1 MSVTGT
7 RKGRCVAMALAAC
20 MLATGLMIAVPSP
33 AAAAT
38 ITNNFHIPTTSSS
51 PIDIEQGP
59 DGNMWFT
66 EAAGGNVARITP
78 GGAIS
83 EFHVAAPADQL
94 IGVAAGPDGYLWFT
108 VMASNRIGKI
118 SPDGSDIRY
127 WDQPPASYPLGIC
140 AGPDG
145 AMWFTES
152 LANRVMRVTIGG
164 TFTRYNVP
172 SAGAQPGG
180 ICVGSDGALWFAEYN
195 VNKIG
200 RVTTSG
206 SFHEYSIPTG
216 GAGPSNIAAGSDGA
230 LWFNEMNSNKIGR
243 VTTSGSFHEYPIPT
257 GGAQPDNLAAGPDGA
272 IWFTEY
278 FGNKIGRVSTAG
290 AIVEFPI
297 TATVGPRGI
306 TAGPDGA
313 IWFLSVN
320 DYVSRMDI
328 GTPTWYLAEGTTAWG
343 FDTYMSIQNPNTST
357 VHANVTYM
365 TGSGAVSGGIVTLAP
380 ASQVT
385 LFPREVVGARD
396 FSTRV
401 ECVEAKSIAVDR
413 TMTWTGARST
423 VPEAHSSIGVTSPAT
438 TWYLPEGS
446 SAWNFECW
454 LLIQNPTGQTA
465 HCTVT
470 YMIEGA
476 APRSFPKA
484 VGASQ
489 RQSFNM
495 ADDIGAKDASIKV
508 TSDVPVIPERSM
520 YRYDRR
526 EGHDSIGTTKPSP
539 DYYLAEGTTAWGFTT
554 FVLIQNPNANP
565 TQVTVTY
572 MTSDG
577 PVVRPAFT
585 MEAHSRRTIRVNDV
599 LPNKDFST
607 RVSGTMPII
616 AERAMYYTSDGEVC
630 HDSIGLPE
638 AHRTFYLPDGDS
650 FAGFETWTLVQNPN
664 TTPVTIAITY
674 MTPSGTG
681 NQTRYDTVGA
691 GSRKTYLMGEALPN
705 SRGSIQVVCTSAGKK
720 IMVERAMYW
729 NHRNTATDTIGGFSD
744 L

>member
-1 MSVTGT
+1 MSVKET
-7 RKGRCVAMALAAC
+7 RKGRFIALALTAC
-20 MLATGLMIAVPSP
+20 MLAVGLLVAVASP
-33 AAAAT
+33 ASAAT
-38 ITNNFHIPTTSSS
+38 VTNSYRIPTSTSN
-51 PIDIEQGP
+51 PIKIVQGP

-66 EAAGGNVARITP
+66 EVGTGNVARITP

-83 EFHVAAPADQL
+83 EFNVAAPSDQV
-94 IGVAAGPDGYLWFT
+94 IGVAAGPDGYIWFT
-108 VMASNRIGKI
+108 VMVTGRIGKI
-118 SPDGSDIRY
+118 SPDGSDVRY
-127 WDQPPASYPLGIC
+127 WDLPPGSYPIGIV

-152 LANRVMRVTIGG
+152 LANKVSRVTTSG
-164 TFTRYNVP
+164 TFTRYDVP
-172 SAGAQPGG
+172 SPGSQPSG
-180 ICVGSDGALWFAEYN
+180 ICVGPDGALWFAEAN
-195 VNKIG
+195 ASKIG

-206 SFHEYSIPTG
+206 AFHEYTIPTPG
-216 GAGPSNIAAGSDGA
+216 SLPSNIVAGSDGA
-230 LWFNEMNSNKIGR
+230 LWFNEMNTNKIGKL
-243 VTTSGSFHEYPIPT
+243 TTGGVFHEVTVPT
-257 GGAQPDNLAAGPDGA
+257 GGSQPDNLTSGPDGA

-278 FGNKIGRVSTAG
+278 FGNKIGRVSMAG
-290 AIVEFPI
+290 GVLEFPE
-297 TATVGPRGI
+297 AHNGPRGI

-313 IWFLSVN
+313 LWFLTIDGYVN
-320 DYVSRMDI
+320 RMDI
-328 GTPTWYLAEGTTAWG
+328 GTPTWYLAEGSTAWG
-343 FDTYMSIQNPNTST
+343 FDTYISIQNPNASI
-357 VHANVTYM
+357 VHAAITYM
-365 TGSGAVSGGIVTLAP
+365 TGSGPVDGGVIPLAP

-385 LFPREVVGARD
+385 LFPRETLAARD

-413 TMTWTGARST
+413 TMIWTGTHST
-423 VPEAHSSIGVTSPAT
+423 QPEAHSSIGVTSPAL
-438 TWYLPEGS
+438 TWFLPEGS

-465 HCTVT
+465 HCNVT
-470 YMIEGA
+470 YMIEGE
-476 APRSFPKA
+476 APRSFPKT
-484 VGASQ
+484 VGANQ

-495 ADDIGAKDASIKV
+495 ADDIGAKDASIRV

-526 EGHDSIGTTKPSP
+526 EGHDSIGTTTPSP

-554 FVLIQNPNANP
+554 FVLVQNPNANP
-565 TQVTVTY
+565 ADVTVTY

-585 MEAHSRRTIRVNDV
+585 MEPNSRRTIRVNDV

-607 RVSGTMPII
+607 KVSGTMPII

-638 AHRTFYLPDGDS
+638 AHKTFYLPDGNS
-650 FAGFETWTLVQNPN
+650 FPGFETWTLVQNPN

-681 NQTRYDTVGA
+681 NQTRYDTIGA
-691 GSRKTYLMGEALPN
+691 GSRKTYLMGDTLPN
-705 SRGSIQVVCTSAGKK
+705 SRASIQVVCTSAGKK
-720 IMVERAMYW
+720 IMSERAMYW